1 MIEHLCN
8 GYVSVSESSDEI
20 SARFIKFYIA
30 NGTVGMLREW
40 VSEDFP
46 VSSQRI
52 AEMMYFFLS
61 KINQ

>member
-8 GYVSVSESSDEI
+8 GYVPVSESSDEI

-40 VSEDFP
+40 VNEDFP
-46 VSSQRI
+46 MNSQRI
-52 AEMMYFFLS
+52 AEMMYSLS
-61 KINQ
+61 NKINK